1 MRTAGSLKVILNT
14 SIVAGMKFELSKE
27 RCLQFTNI
35 DGIYLIKVGFL
46 ILSFEFEL
54 EFLLF
59 YLFIFFLFFCREK
72 IKILNSCV
80 LQLIVD

>member
-35 DGIYLIKVGFL
+35 DGIYLIKVSLFL
-46 ILSFEFEL
+46 TSKQAFAFKLFR
-54 EFLLF
+54 F
-59 YLFIFFLFFCREK
+59 YLHVSKKGEGQRC
-72 IKILNSCV
+72 
-80 LQLIVD
+80 